1 MISTGYPNAPDAA
14 APGPRCN
21 TGRVGLKSTPTRV
34 TIVLVA
40 FTIGMSV
47 SIVSIS
53 TSACLAMNDLR
64 ELEAQAARQA
74 FNPDHTAVH
83 QDDPFLDYLRIEFC
97 PCCGTPAA
105 EAEPRFASSPPAETL
120 CAEQHTSF
128 LSGYTRARV
137 FFTYFECPSCS
148 AMFCPT
154 YYRQSQLDGLY
165 GRQAENMFYLPLES
179 RKRTQEDYI
188 DLLRRHSRMA
198 GNFLEIGPDI
208 GLFASSFGRL
218 GAFDQFW
225 LYEPNRDV
233 HEPLA
238 GNFRGMRHTIRTSI
252 FRAADALAQSV
263 STAVMIHVLDH
274 LLEPAQFLREI
285 ASSMEPD
292 GVVFIV
298 THDCASLLARVL
310 QGRWPPYTLQH
321 PQLFSKRSIA
331 TLLQAC
337 GFEVVEIVKTT
348 NYFPLPYLIRAAL
361 TVCGLPASFIPAG
374 AAPLVAIKLGNIATV
389 ARKPR

>member
-1 MISTGYPNAPDAA
+1 
-14 APGPRCN
+14 
-21 TGRVGLKSTPTRV
+21 
-34 TIVLVA
+34 
-40 FTIGMSV
+40 
-47 SIVSIS
+47 
-53 TSACLAMNDLR
+53 MNDLR
-64 ELEAQAARQA
+64 ELEPQAARQA

-83 QDDPFLDYLRIEFC
+83 QDDPFLDYLHIEFC
-97 PCCGTPAA
+97 PCCGAPAA
-105 EAEPRFASSPPAETL
+105 EAEPRIASSPPAETL
-120 CAEQHTSF
+120 CAEQHTNF
-128 LSGYTRARV
+128 VSGYTRARV

-238 GNFRGMRHTIRTSI
+238 GNFRGMRHTISTSI
-252 FRAADALAQSV
+252 FRAADVPAQSV
-263 STAVMIHVLDH
+263 STAAMIHVLDH

-321 PQLFSKRSIA
+321 PQLF
-331 TLLQAC
+331 
-337 GFEVVEIVKTT
+337 FEALHCDAAAGMRVRGGRDRQDHQL
-348 NYFPLPYLIRAAL
+348 FPPALSDPRRFDGLRAACQL
-361 TVCGLPASFIPAG
+361 HSGGRGAVGGDQAGQYRHRCAQAQIRPACSDRPTLAGPQSGLRSPALPARG
-374 AAPLVAIKLGNIATV
+374 
-389 ARKPR
+389 